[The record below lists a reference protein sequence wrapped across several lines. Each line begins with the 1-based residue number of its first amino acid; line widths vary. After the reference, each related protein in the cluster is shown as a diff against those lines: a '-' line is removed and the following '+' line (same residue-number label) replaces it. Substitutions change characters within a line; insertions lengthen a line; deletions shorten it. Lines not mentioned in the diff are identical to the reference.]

1 MRCDDDSFLSAYM
14 DGQLNPDQQQLV
26 ESMLVARPHFA
37 DKLRDLTAVR
47 DIVVGLDRDARVDV
61 ANDVMKR
68 IRSRARPRLPLA
80 NFRPWSSRTRKLAA
94 SAGMFAAVAGL
105 VLVVN
110 LSSIEHRPIHR
121 AGPEIGGWVDNRITD
136 AGSDSAATAA
146 DSPNNDAATVAVVWP
161 PASNP
166 FKLGESGTSGAQH
179 SVASSTSSAT
189 ERDRAGLQVDL
200 TVSREL
206 LDNPNKRRFFLVKN
220 GRDGNAEQHVA
231 SIVERTTRF
240 NFCKITVSQGI
251 VIDPRHP
258 DQATVFAFL
267 VNPNE
272 VDRVL
277 DQLKSVLSDA
287 IEEAPAHPA
296 IVTQLADIGQV
307 QTSAPI
313 PLAEVTIP
321 REDLALRTRLVGSV
335 ESAAH
340 PGPTTSRQ
348 NSIDPATEHSHRE
361 SFPGGSAPSR
371 SGGEIEHGKALVR
384 AHDESRVPD
393 ASVARAARLPQPIPA
408 TGVVRSPPDRLD
420 TLGGPEKSKDLIVVL
435 VWVCQPKPS

>member
-14 DGQLNPDQQQLV
+14 DGQLNSDQQQLV

-136 AGSDSAATAA
+136 AGSDSAATA

-161 PASNP
+161 PASNA
-166 FKLGESGTSGAQH
+166 FKLGESGRPGAQH

-189 ERDRAGLQVDL
+189 ERDRAGLQADL

-220 GRDGNAEQHVA
+220 GRDGHAEQHVA

-277 DQLKSVLSDA
+277 DQLKSVLPDA

-307 QTSAPI
+307 QTAAPI

-340 PGPTTSRQ
+340 PGPTPSRQ
-348 NSIDPATEHSHRE
+348 NLIDAATEHSHRE
-361 SFPGGSAPSR
+361 AFPAGSAPPG
-371 SGGEIEHGKALVR
+371 SGGEIEHGKALVG
-384 AHDESRVPD
+384 AQDESPVPD
-393 ASVARAARLPQPIPA
+393 ASVPRAARVPQPVPE
-408 TGVVRSPPDRLD
+408 TGVVRSHPDRMD